1 MPFYEGR
8 VRDYFLNPRHVGEV
22 CAADAVGDRGSLTCG
37 AALRL
42 SLKIDASAHVVTE
55 AKFRATGCG
64 FLIASACALTEMLH
78 GLSVGE
84 AARLSEGTLAS
95 DAITEHLG
103 QVPPERTHCV
113 ALCRETL
120 AAAFAHYRATVLEEW
135 TGEEALVCTCFGV
148 SENSIEM
155 AIQTG
160 SLKSVAQVTRACNAG
175 GGCRS
180 CHPLI
185 EEILEDYWRTANGL

>member
-22 CAADAVGDRGSLTCG
+22 CAADALGDRGSLTCG

-42 SLKIDASAHVVTE
+42 ALKINANARVVTE

-64 FLIASACALTEMLH
+64 FLIASASALAEMLL
-78 GLSVGE
+78 GLSVAE

-95 DAITEHLG
+95 EAITEHLR
-103 QVPPERTHCV
+103 QVPQERAQCV
-113 ALCRETL
+113 SLCREAL
-120 AAAFAHYRATVLEEW
+120 ASALAHYRATALEEW

-148 SENSIEM
+148 SENSIEL
-155 AIQTG
+155 AIQRG
-160 SLKSVAQVTRACNAG
+160 SLKSVAQVTRDCNAG